1 MKFDIRKKINSNTI
15 ISFAAGVIFTI
26 LFNLVV
32 NKEPFKIDSDSI
44 SALANVGT
52 FIVALMAALQVK
64 RWLDGKVNE
73 AAFKQSQL
81 IIEAISKINMSSRL
95 ILEDCLQLSEQKMSE
110 AIADIVFNSKTPEAK
125 ALIELNGS
133 IVKQIKVLKE
143 TGYQL
148 EILTYELPMWNI
160 ELKNEE
166 IRDAIQRIVASAFAF
181 ADKCESIEKNIFGGN
196 NGRVK
201 KLTDQIINRTHPL
214 LVDVLDPILTKNYH
228 DIFSPI
234 TSPSKKVEK

>member
-1 MKFDIRKKINSNTI
+1 MKFEILKKINSNTI

-32 NKEPFKIDSDSI
+32 NKEPFKIDSDGI

-81 IIEAISKINMSSRL
+81 IIEAISKIHLYSRL
-95 ILEDCLQLSEQKMSE
+95 ILEDCKVIAETDILSAIYSQSTSIRDNATIALNELKTNIAKHSNTCKETNLQLQ
-110 AIADIVFNSKTPEAK
+110 
-125 ALIELNGS
+125 
-133 IVKQIKVLKE
+133 VLV
-143 TGYQL
+143 
-148 EILTYELPMWNI
+148 YELPMWNI
-160 ELKNEE
+160 TIKNEE
-166 IRDAIQRIVASAFAF
+166 VSREISLIVAATKIFTEECDEIQEQINKSNIHTAI
-181 ADKCESIEKNIFGGN
+181 SISSKIVNE
-196 NGRVK
+196 
-201 KLTDQIINRTHPL
+201 THPL
-214 LVDVLDPILTKNYH
+214 LFEHLNPILTKNYH

-234 TSPSKKVEK
+234 TSPSKKDD